1 MTPKKIIGQIHL
13 WLGLASGLVVFILGI
28 TGCIWAFEEELKAWV
43 YADKLKVKIP
53 ADSNALPLSQ
63 HLETAQNVFGKDI
76 RVDRMHLPNRKEG
89 TLIFRNYTPNKNPT
103 GIWYWND
110 TQHNLWAYI
119 NPYTSE
125 VIDIENY
132 TFEFFRVVLA
142 LHWSLL
148 LKNEIGQ
155 PIVGTATLIF
165 IVMLLT
171 GLILWWPRNKKALRM
186 NTWFRWKST
195 TKWKRKNYDLH
206 NIVGFYSM
214 FLVLFIALTGLMWA
228 FSWFNI
234 GVEWI
239 ANGGERTKK
248 NRIEVVSTPGP
259 VASSHPLD
267 IAYHH
272 LKKHYVEAE
281 IYYINLPQEATG
293 TIGAYVAYKNRTK
306 NVYLQFDQ
314 YSGKLLHTGGK
325 WEDKTNGEKVKALQ
339 YDIHIGAIGGLVGKT
354 IAFFLSFFAASLP
367 ITGFLIW
374 YGRTFKKRKS
384 KAVQKQAV
392 GLNPTK
398 TS

>member
-43 YADKLKVKIP
+43 YADKLKVEIP

-63 HLETAQNVFGKDI
+63 HLETAQNAFGKDI
-76 RVDRMHLPNRKEG
+76 RIDRMHLPNRKEG
-89 TLIFRNYTPNKNPT
+89 TLIFRNYTPNKDPK

-132 TFEFFRVVLA
+132 TFDFFRVVLA

-171 GLILWWPRNKKALRM
+171 GLILWWPKNKKALRM

-228 FSWFNI
+228 FSWFNL

-248 NRIEVVSTPGP
+248 NRIEVVSTLGP

-272 LKKHYVEAE
+272 LKKQYVEAE

-314 YSGKLLHTGGK
+314 YNGKLLHTGGK

-339 YDIHIGAIGGLVGKT
+339 YDIHVGAIGGLVGKT

-384 KAVQKQAV
+384 KPVQKQAV